1 MPRDTIDAV
10 IDHAEIR
17 ETLTED
23 VDGARACLQAF
34 ADAGIDYDDVVDT
47 LEREGVEKFAKS
59 FRELF
64 ADLESKRDS
73 LVAA

>member
-1 MPRDTIDAV
+1 VRGDT
-10 IDHAEIR
+10 
-17 ETLTED
+17 LLED
-23 VDGARACLQAF
+23 VDGARATLQAF
-34 ADAGIDYDDVVDT
+34 AEAGIEYDDVVDT
-47 LEREGVEKFAKS
+47 LEREGVDKFAKS